1 MPRSRKRTPRNR
13 SIRQRR
19 RARQQRAN
27 AGRRVV
33 ATLRPGESLEHLITP
48 EDVEILQKALDAEV
62 RGDATGAWQHHM
74 SGLIVEESL
83 THHSLRELAVL
94 GDDAPAWMCS
104 RWAVDQSL
112 RWMLVCEDPRCD
124 EIVRLVLA
132 GLHDDQLERL
142 LDDLL
147 ALKEYGTLVAATD
160 WVYQQLAAYEYGGLR
175 DFLDVRA
182 EGGLLERLDHID
194 EWERSAISSYEL
206 VGVRDDVIEVR
217 RLSDDVTEE
226 LLNLGAT
233 TDIGPGAYVVG
244 RVVPTSAWPFA
255 MFESRPLP
263 VDVETARAVG
273 ERMSSEGDFG
283 WFWALAEAHGD
294 GRLPSGATCRNT
306 TLWSTDVIPDRGRS
320 TGEPSPRMRDLMN
333 AGLSEYVANCV
344 TVVEV
349 GLIVAEVSGDVGAIA
364 SHVTASMIDPRV
376 HDALRH
382 HGVEPGRGP
391 LWRVLAAGTP
401 SPVRERCLEL
411 AELSEQA
418 AA

>member
-1 MPRSRKRTPRNR
+1 MHR
-13 SIRQRR
+13 
-19 RARQQRAN
+19 
-27 AGRRVV
+27 
-33 ATLRPGESLEHLITP
+33 
-48 EDVEILQKALDAEV
+48 ALDAEA
-62 RGDATGAWQHHM
+62 RGDASGAWAHHM

-83 THHSLRELAVL
+83 THHNLRELALL

-112 RWMLVCEDPRCD
+112 RWMLVGEDPRCD

-132 GLHDDQLERL
+132 GLHDDQLDRL
-142 LDDLL
+142 LGDPV

-175 DFLDVRA
+175 DFLDARA
-182 EGGLLERLDHID
+182 EDGLLERLDHID
-194 EWERSAISSYEL
+194 EWERSAVTSYEL
-206 VGVRDDVIEVR
+206 VTVRDDVIEVR
-217 RLSDDVTEE
+217 RLTDGVTEE

-233 TDIGPGAYVVG
+233 TDIEPGAHVVG

-263 VDVETARAVG
+263 VDSETARAVG
-273 ERMSSEGDFG
+273 ERMAGEDDLG
-283 WFWALAEAHGD
+283 WFWALAEAHGE
-294 GRLPSGATCRNT
+294 GRLPSGTTCRNT

-320 TGEPSPRMRDLMN
+320 TGEPSPRMRDLMG

-344 TVVEV
+344 TVVGV
-349 GLIVAEVSGDVGAIA
+349 GLIVAEVTGDVGAVA

-382 HGVEPGRGP
+382 HGVGPDRGP